1 MQPREVGLPVHA
13 YVAQEQVKPEG
24 TEKAQQVFVHL
35 PTTVSQ
41 TEAEEIGVEHLLRDV
56 KDATISTLSTDIVS
70 QAQVSP
76 VHCCVF
82 GCVPMLVWN
91 GMFETFSTVLSQTQK
106 LHQVRSRRQVEP
118 MAFEFSGHACPARAV
133 GRMVVQRPPEAP
145 SHCTSMRQ
153 SPGEMQVSYLCI
165 CTDPS
170 TCDGTLVPFE

>member
-70 QAQVSP
+70 QAQVCFVASSF
-76 VHCCVF
+76 VARLLHSI
-82 GCVPMLVWN
+82 GWTVPRL
-91 GMFETFSTVLSQTQK
+91 L
-106 LHQVRSRRQVEP
+106 L
-118 MAFEFSGHACPARAV
+118 
-133 GRMVVQRPPEAP
+133 RP
-145 SHCTSMRQ
+145 
-153 SPGEMQVSYLCI
+153 
-165 CTDPS
+165 
-170 TCDGTLVPFE
+170 